1 MLAPLRW
8 IKDYVDIK
16 DDVKSLAD
24 KMVMTGNAVEEII
37 TLGDN
42 CKNVVVGKILKLE
55 KHPDADKL
63 QICQIDVGESEPVQI
78 VTGADNVF
86 EGAYVPAALVGADLP
101 CGMHIKKG
109 KLRGVPSNGMLCS
122 GEELCITEEEFEGAG
137 VHGIFI
143 LKGEPTPGTDIKEY
157 LGIGGSVINFE
168 IGSNRPDCLSVMG
181 IAREAAAAVGEEFKA
196 PSVEYKD
203 GGVKTTDLVSVEIK
217 DTDLCS
223 RYLAYCI

>member
-24 KMVMTGNAVEEII
+24 KMVMTGNDVEEII

-122 GEELCITEEEFEGAG
+122 GE
-137 VHGIFI
+137 
-143 LKGEPTPGTDIKEY
+143 
-157 LGIGGSVINFE
+157 
-168 IGSNRPDCLSVMG
+168 
-181 IAREAAAAVGEEFKA
+181 
-196 PSVEYKD
+196 
-203 GGVKTTDLVSVEIK
+203 
-217 DTDLCS
+217 
-223 RYLAYCI
+223 